1 MGLFCMPSLGADME
15 HGRLVEW
22 KVERGERARPGDIV
36 ATVETEKGA
45 IDIETF
51 EDVVFEMLL
60 VEEGEEVPVGADL
73 AVTRKADVGAGD
85 QTEPIILAVSTPKE
99 QLAEPEEQLA
109 EPEQQLA
116 EPEQP
121 APRSSALPPAEA
133 LRERGPRPSRA
144 SPLARR
150 LARELE
156 VDLASLQGTGPHG
169 AIKRQDVLRA
179 AEGQPPA
186 EAPAE
191 PAPETDPAPA
201 PPDKSAMRRA
211 IATTMSRSKREIPH
225 YYLVHDIP
233 IDPALVWLEGQ
244 NLERQPRDRLL
255 LAALQIRAVALAAVK
270 FPGLNGFWNKAFEPS
285 AGVHLG
291 FAISLRGGG
300 LVAPAIRDA
309 ETKDVETVM
318 QDLRDLVHRARRG
331 GLKASEMTSPS
342 ITVSCL
348 GEQGVDQLTGII
360 QPPQVALVGFGTPA
374 ERPWA
379 VDGFVVARRI
389 VTATLSADHRAS
401 DGHTGGR
408 FLREISDL
416 LQTPDRL

>member
-60 VEEGEEVPVGADL
+60 VEPGEEVPVGADL
-73 AVTRKADVGAGD
+73 AVTRRADVGAAD
-85 QTEPIILAVSTPKE
+85 QTEPIIMPVTTPKE
-99 QLAEPEEQLA
+99 MLTAPEE
-109 EPEQQLA
+109 PV
-116 EPEQP
+116 
-121 APRSSALPPAEA
+121 PRSSALPPAEA
-133 LRERGPRPSRA
+133 LAERGPRPTRA
-144 SPLARR
+144 SPVARR
-150 LARELE
+150 IARELD

-169 AIKRQDVLRA
+169 AIKREDVLRA

-186 EAPAE
+186 EPPKA
-191 PAPETDPAPA
+191 APEPIEAAPPAA
-201 PPDKSAMRRA
+201 PDKSAMRRA
-211 IATTMSRSKREIPH
+211 IAATMARSKREIPH
-225 YYLVHDIP
+225 YYLAHDIP

-255 LAALQIRAVALAAVK
+255 LAALQIRAVALAAVAI
-270 FPGLNGFWNKAFEPS
+270 PGLNGFWNETFEPS
-285 AGVHLG
+285 DGVHVG

-309 ETKDVETVM
+309 EGKDVETVM
-318 QDLRDLVHRARRG
+318 QELRDLVHRARRG
-331 GLKASEMTSPS
+331 GLKASEMTSPT

-379 VDGFVVARRI
+379 IDGFVVARRL

-408 FLREISDL
+408 FLRAIADL